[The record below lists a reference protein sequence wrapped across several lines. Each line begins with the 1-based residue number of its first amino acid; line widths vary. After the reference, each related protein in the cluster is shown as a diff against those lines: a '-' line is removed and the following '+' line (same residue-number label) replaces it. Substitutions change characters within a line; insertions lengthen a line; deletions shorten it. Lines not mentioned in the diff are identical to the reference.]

1 MCQNLGPGV
10 NMLNMV
16 GWKLWPISKLLCQ
29 LIMEQK
35 THEIVS
41 DKEIL
46 NVPKHDQQYVNGWVP

>member
-1 MCQNLGPGV
+1 
-10 NMLNMV
+10 
-16 GWKLWPISKLLCQ
+16 
-29 LIMEQK
+29 MEQK